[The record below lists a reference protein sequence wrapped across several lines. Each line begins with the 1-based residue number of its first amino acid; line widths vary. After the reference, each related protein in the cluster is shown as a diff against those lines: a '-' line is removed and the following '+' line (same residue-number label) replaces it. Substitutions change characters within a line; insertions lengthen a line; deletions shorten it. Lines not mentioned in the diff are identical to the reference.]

1 MIQSADKVRKV
12 DMGRTVCYHDYDN
25 VIMKAS
31 GMVRTQIQLTES
43 QARELKRLAAAR
55 GVSMAEIIRQG
66 VDAVLRSKPFPDAE
80 ERRKKA
86 LALAGMYRSGK
97 SDVSKRHDKYLAED
111 FGG

>member
-1 MIQSADKVRKV
+1 
-12 DMGRTVCYHDYDN
+12 MGRTVCYHDYEN